1 MHTILVAICEA
12 GLYCNPWKT
21 HLFQVEI
28 DFLGHHVST
37 RGIKADT
44 SKVDRIVRWPQPQ
57 SAKEVRQFCGLV
69 WYVAL
74 FLPQITEHTQIL
86 TELTT
91 KECNKVFPEWTMV
104 HQVAFNA
111 IKSAVVSQ
119 ECLTT
124 INFNLMP
131 DSKIFVTTDASDF
144 QSGVVLSFGESWETV

>member
-1 MHTILVAICEA
+1 
-12 GLYCNPWKT
+12 
-21 HLFQVEI
+21 
-28 DFLGHHVST
+28 
-37 RGIKADT
+37 
-44 SKVDRIVRWPQPQ
+44 
-57 SAKEVRQFCGLV
+57 
-69 WYVAL
+69 
-74 FLPQITEHTQIL
+74 
-86 TELTT
+86 
-91 KECNKVFPEWTMV
+91 MV